1 MASQIGQLNSYQ
13 DSVPDKRMVTDR
25 ILRIEPYDI
34 VAYSYLGTDMSKFK
48 FVNRDNKVFEWL
60 ESTYNDRTDTINSGL
75 ASDSTTTTMS
85 VTDADLWQVGDVWLI
100 GTASTLAGGELV
112 LVTAKSTTT
121 MTIVR
126 DIGGTQAT
134 HANSALAERI
144 SRARVDGATADDSP
158 RNEIA
163 SASNVTQIFQRT
175 VEVARTKGKM
185 AEYGVSDWEDY
196 WIDQYMQELMMDLAR
211 APYYGERNAG
221 SASQGRVTGG
231 FPTFITNNI
240 TYATNTGLTGGT
252 AVALTRDHIDDTLQE
267 IFADGGDPDL
277 ILTTAVAQRKVNDF
291 YEGFVQTERSEQL
304 GGVLIKKLMNPVTG
318 KIIDVVVDRSCPAGQ
333 LHILT
338 TSKIA
343 YYPFDAFFYE
353 RLAKTKDTSAFGQ
366 VVGEYGLAIA
376 YDKSHGAVK
385 EFAS

>member
-1 MASQIGQLNSYQ
+1 MASQIGQLTSYQ

-34 VAYSYLGTDMSKFK
+34 VAYSFLGTDMSKFN

-75 ASDSTTTTMS
+75 ASDSTTTTLS
-85 VTDADLWQVGDVWLI
+85 ATDADLWQVGDIWLI
-100 GTASTLAGGELV
+100 ESEQV

-134 HANSALAERI
+134 HANSSVATRI

-158 RNEIA
+158 RNEIS

-175 VEVARTKGKM
+175 LEVARTKGRI
-185 AEYGVSDWEDY
+185 AEYGIADWEDY
-196 WIDQYMQELMMDLAR
+196 WIDQYMDELMMDLAR

-231 FPTFITNNI
+231 FRTFITDNI
-240 TYATNTGLTGGT
+240 TYATNTGATGGT
-252 AVALTRDHIDDTLQE
+252 AVALTRDHIDDTLQN
-267 IFADGGDPDL
+267 IFNDGGDPNL
-277 ILTTAVAQRKVNDF
+277 ILTTAVAQRKINDF
-291 YEGFVQTERSEQL
+291 YEGFVTSERSEQL
-304 GGVLIKKLMNPVTG
+304 GGIIIKKLMNPISG
-318 KIIDVVVDRSCPAGQ
+318 KIIDVAVDRNCPSGE
-333 LHILT
+333 LHILD
-338 TSKIA
+338 TSHIA
-343 YYPFDAFFYE
+343 YYPLDAFFYE